1 MAEKTGNAKMDQQM
15 VSNFK
20 IIYVYIFLFPSEY
33 SFFPSEIPYF
43 LSLLGYAPMI

>member
-33 SFFPSEIPYF
+33 SFSQVKYHIS
-43 LSLLGYAPMI
+43 SLCQGTRL